1 MRITIHY
8 PLITALFIIDAR
20 MRLVSAAPGQHVHQ
34 IARPNVYRC
43 SMTAKKVIWTIL
55 AVAAAVVLG
64 LFLRAHRLRSIHV
77 RQSIPIEGAVIQRDA
92 DTKKEVPIAD
102 VAITAT
108 DGVTSA
114 TTRSA
119 ASGYFKLVLEK
130 GVLSGTPVTVS
141 FRHPSYEPLD
151 LNVQTGRLETP
162 DELYVAA
169 MVPIPP
175 KTVAPSSRPETLVS
189 NIRVRYTLN
198 SRTETNVG
206 SAVKTFQVVNTGN
219 IPCNHQSP
227 CSPDGK
233 WKASSASAS
242 LDAGAD
248 NTFSNVRASCIAGP
262 CSFTRIDSSGFIHG
276 GRNIT
281 VSALNW
287 SDTTTFL
294 MEAEVYH
301 TAISSNV
308 RQLYPVI
315 FGRTLNF
322 TLPPTQ
328 EGVSLEA
335 EIDGSPMVFPLGP
348 ALNLSWA
355 TCTVRT
361 DTEKEKTTVYGC
373 ELKPGYRF

>member
-1 MRITIHY
+1 
-8 PLITALFIIDAR
+8 
-20 MRLVSAAPGQHVHQ
+20 
-34 IARPNVYRC
+34 
-43 SMTAKKVIWTIL
+43 MTAKKIVWTII

-64 LFLRAHRLRSIHV
+64 LFLRTNRLRSISV
-77 RQSIPIEGAVIQRDA
+77 RQSLPVEGAVIQRDA
-92 DTKKEVPIAD
+92 DTKKQVPIAE
-102 VAITAT
+102 VVITAS
-108 DGVTSA
+108 DGEKSA
-114 TTRSA
+114 TTRSE
-119 ASGYFKLVLEK
+119 ASGHFKLVLQK

-151 LNVQTGRLETP
+151 LNVQTARLETP
-162 DELYVAA
+162 HQLYVAA
-169 MVPIPP
+169 MAPIPP
-175 KTVAPSSRPETLVS
+175 KIVARSSHPEAVVS
-189 NIRVRYTLN
+189 NIRVRYTIN
-198 SRTETNVG
+198 SRTDTNVG
-206 SAVKTFQVVNTGN
+206 SAVRTFQVFNTGN
-219 IPCNHQSP
+219 VPCNHQAP

-233 WKASSASAS
+233 WKASSASES

-262 CSFTRIDSSGFIHG
+262 CPFTRIDSSGFVHG
-276 GRNIT
+276 GRNIS
-281 VSALNW
+281 VSALDW
-287 SDTTTFL
+287 SDTATFL

-315 FGRTLNF
+315 VGRALNF

-348 ALNLSWA
+348 TLNLSWA

>member
-1 MRITIHY
+1 
-8 PLITALFIIDAR
+8 
-20 MRLVSAAPGQHVHQ
+20 
-34 IARPNVYRC
+34 
-43 SMTAKKVIWTIL
+43 MTAKKVVWTII

-64 LFLRAHRLRSIHV
+64 LFLRTNRLKSINV
-77 RQSIPIEGAVIQRDA
+77 RQSMPIEGAVIQRDA
-92 DTKKEVPIAD
+92 DTKKQVPIAD
-102 VAITAT
+102 AVITASN
-108 DGVTSA
+108 GVTSA
-114 TTRSA
+114 TTRSE
-119 ASGYFKLVLEK
+119 ASGHFKLVLQK
-130 GVLSGTPVTVS
+130 GVLSGTPVMVS

-151 LNVQTGRLETP
+151 LNVQTGRLQTP
-162 DELYVAA
+162 VELYVAA

-175 KTVAPSSRPETLVS
+175 KSVTRSSRPEVVVS
-189 NIRVRYTLN
+189 NIRVRYTIN
-198 SRTETNVG
+198 SRTDTNVG
-206 SAVKTFQVVNTGN
+206 SAVRTFQVVNTGDV
-219 IPCNHQSP
+219 PCNHQAP

-233 WKASSASAS
+233 WKASSASAV

-248 NTFSNVRASCIAGP
+248 NTFSNIRASCIAGP
-262 CSFTRIDSSGFIHG
+262 CPFTRIDSSGFIHG
-276 GRNIT
+276 GRTIS

-348 ALNLSWA
+348 ALDLSWA

>member
-1 MRITIHY
+1 
-8 PLITALFIIDAR
+8 
-20 MRLVSAAPGQHVHQ
+20 
-34 IARPNVYRC
+34 
-43 SMTAKKVIWTIL
+43 MTAKKIVWTII
-55 AVAAAVVLG
+55 AIAAAVALG
-64 LFLRAHRLRSIHV
+64 LFLRTNRLRSISVH
-77 RQSIPIEGAVIQRDA
+77 QSMPIEGAVIQRDPDA
-92 DTKKEVPIAD
+92 KKQVPIAD
-102 VAITAT
+102 VVITASN
-108 DGVTSA
+108 GAVSA
-114 TTRSA
+114 TTRSE
-119 ASGYFKLVLEK
+119 ASGYFKLVLQK

-141 FRHPSYEPLD
+141 FRHPSYQPLD
-151 LNVQTGRLETP
+151 LNVQTARLETP
-162 DELYVAA
+162 EQLYVAA
-169 MVPIPP
+169 MAPIPP
-175 KTVAPSSRPETLVS
+175 KIVTRSSRPEQVVS

-198 SRTETNVG
+198 SRTDTNVG
-206 SAVKTFQVVNTGN
+206 SAVRTFQVFNTGN
-219 IPCNHQSP
+219 VPCKHQAP

-233 WKASSASAS
+233 WKASSASAA

-262 CSFTRIDSSGFIHG
+262 CPFTRIDSSGFIHG
-276 GRNIT
+276 GRNISA
-281 VSALNW
+281 SALNW

-315 FGRTLNF
+315 VGRTLNF

-348 ALNLSWA
+348 TLNLSWA

-361 DTEKEKTTVYGC
+361 DNEKEKTTVYSC
-373 ELKPGYRF
+373 ELKPEYRF

>member
-1 MRITIHY
+1 
-8 PLITALFIIDAR
+8 
-20 MRLVSAAPGQHVHQ
+20 
-34 IARPNVYRC
+34 
-43 SMTAKKVIWTIL
+43 MTAKRVVWTII

-64 LFLRAHRLRSIHV
+64 LFLRSNRLRLIKV
-77 RQSIPIEGAVIQRDA
+77 RQSMPIEGAVIQRDA
-92 DTKKEVPIAD
+92 DTKKQVPIAD
-102 VAITAT
+102 VVITAS

-114 TTRSA
+114 TTRSE
-119 ASGYFKLVLEK
+119 ASGYFKLVLQK
-130 GVLSGTPVTVS
+130 GVLSGRPITVS

-151 LNVQTGRLETP
+151 LEVQTGRLETRNA
-162 DELYVAA
+162 LYVAA
-169 MVPIPP
+169 MIPIPP
-175 KTVAPSSRPETLVS
+175 KGVVGPRHPEVVVT

-206 SAVKTFQVVNTGN
+206 SAVKIFQVVNTGN
-219 IPCNHQSP
+219 VPCNHEAP

-233 WKASSASAS
+233 WKAASASES

-248 NTFSNVRASCIAGP
+248 NAFSNVRASCIAGP
-262 CSFTRIDSSGFIHG
+262 CPFTRIDSSGFIHG

-281 VSALNW
+281 VSVLDW
-287 SDTTTFL
+287 SDPTTFL

-301 TAISSNV
+301 SAINSNV

-355 TCTVRT
+355 ICTVRT

>member
-1 MRITIHY
+1 
-8 PLITALFIIDAR
+8 
-20 MRLVSAAPGQHVHQ
+20 
-34 IARPNVYRC
+34 
-43 SMTAKKVIWTIL
+43 MTAKKVVWTII

-64 LFLRAHRLRSIHV
+64 LFLRTNRLRSIKV
-77 RQSIPIEGAVIQRDA
+77 RQSMLIEGAVIQRDA
-92 DTKKEVPIAD
+92 DTKKQVPIAD
-102 VAITAT
+102 VVITAS
-108 DGVTSA
+108 DGVGSA
-114 TTRSA
+114 TTRSE
-119 ASGYFKLVLEK
+119 ASGYFKLVLHK
-130 GVLSGTPVTVS
+130 GVLSGRPITVS

-151 LNVQTGRLETP
+151 LNVQTGRLEIRNA
-162 DELYVAA
+162 LYVAA
-169 MVPIPP
+169 LIPNPP
-175 KTVAPSSRPETLVS
+175 KTVVGPGHPEAVVT

-206 SAVKTFQVVNTGN
+206 SAVKTFQVMNTGN
-219 IPCNHQSP
+219 VPCNHQAP

-233 WKASSASAS
+233 WKAASASES

-262 CSFTRIDSSGFIHG
+262 CPFTRIDSSGFIHG
-276 GRNIT
+276 GRNIS
-281 VSALNW
+281 VSALDW

-301 TAISSNV
+301 MAINSNV